1 MNLKNKVVLVT
12 GAGKGIGY
20 STVETLLKHGAFV
33 YALIK
38 SKKDS
43 KYFKKFNNKKIK
55 IYFGDVKNIKNINN
69 IMAESLKRKN
79 PINCLVNNAG
89 IRLRKKFIDISKKD
103 LNDVIETNFYS
114 VFYLSQFFCK
124 FLIKYKRPGSI
135 INIASIVGQT
145 GFKELSAYASS
156 KAAVVGLTKSLAAEM
171 ADKQIRVNCISPG
184 FTKTSFFKK
193 FKKKKNLYNWTL
205 SRVPLKRWGD
215 PKEISEAIA
224 FLASDNSSY
233 VNGENINVDG
243 GWVNA

>member
-103 LNDVIETNFYS
+103 LNAPK
-114 VFYLSQFFCK
+114 L
-124 FLIKYKRPGSI
+124 
-135 INIASIVGQT
+135 
-145 GFKELSAYASS
+145 KEL
-156 KAAVVGLTKSLAAEM
+156 T
-171 ADKQIRVNCISPG
+171 
-184 FTKTSFFKK
+184 F
-193 FKKKKNLYNWTL
+193 
-205 SRVPLKRWGD
+205 
-215 PKEISEAIA
+215 
-224 FLASDNSSY
+224 
-233 VNGENINVDG
+233 
-243 GWVNA
+243 

>member
-1 MNLKNKVVLVT
+1 MSLEEWKKV
-12 GAGKGIGY
+12 
-20 STVETLLKHGAFV
+20 
-33 YALIK
+33 
-38 SKKDS
+38 
-43 KYFKKFNNKKIK
+43 
-55 IYFGDVKNIKNINN
+55 
-69 IMAESLKRKN
+69 
-79 PINCLVNNAG
+79 
-89 IRLRKKFIDISKKD
+89 IDINLTSTFLLSKHSIKKM
-103 LNDVIETNFYS
+103 LKT
-114 VFYLSQFFCK
+114 K
-124 FLIKYKRPGSI
+124 FGRV